1 MKKLWKQHGPGTVL
15 FFGSAAVSVG
25 AGMIFLP
32 AGLIAAGVLAIAWWV
47 LNSLDGRG
55 DEE

>member
-1 MKKLWKQHGPGTVL
+1 MKKLWKRHGPGTVL

>member
-1 MKKLWKQHGPGTVL
+1 MRKLWKRHGPGMVL
-15 FFGSAAVSVG
+15 FSGSAAVSVG
-25 AGMIFLP
+25 AGMIYLP

-55 DEE
+55 DAK